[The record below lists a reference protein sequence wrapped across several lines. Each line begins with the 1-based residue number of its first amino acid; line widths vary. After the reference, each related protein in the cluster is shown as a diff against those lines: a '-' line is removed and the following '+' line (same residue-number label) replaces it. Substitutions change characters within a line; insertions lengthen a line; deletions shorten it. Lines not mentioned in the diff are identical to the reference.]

1 MSENTYI
8 EGVCNIG
15 PAEIRQRRIVGYVGL
30 VLTGI
35 YLGFALSIDSSNLV
49 RAGVFIPLYIA
60 TTGWLQATKKFC
72 LAYGFLGTYNFG
84 RLGSTT
90 RVENVEAL
98 RIDRKVATS
107 ILLQSALYAAG
118 ATLLTFLLY

>member
-1 MSENTYI
+1 MSDTTYQ

-30 VLTGI
+30 LLTAI
-35 YLGFALSIDSSNLV
+35 YLAFSLSNDSNIFV
-49 RAGVFIPLYIA
+49 KAGLFIPLFIS
-60 TTGWLQATKKFC
+60 TTGFVQSTKKFC
-72 LAYGFLGTYNFG
+72 LAYGFMGTYNFG

-90 RVENVEAL
+90 RIENAEAL

-107 ILLQSALYAAG
+107 ILLQSALYAVG
-118 ATLLTFLLY
+118 ATLISFLLY

>member
-15 PAEIRQRRIVGYVGL
+15 PDEIRQRRIVGYVGL

>member
-1 MSENTYI
+1 MSENTYQ

-35 YLGFALSIDSSNLV
+35 YLGFSLSIDSSTLV
-49 RAGVFIPLYIA
+49 RAAVFIPLFIA
-60 TTGWLQATKKFC
+60 TTGYVQATKKFC

-90 RVENVEAL
+90 RVEDADAL
-98 RIDRKVATS
+98 RIDRKVAAS
-107 ILLQSALYAAG
+107 ILLQSVLYAAG
-118 ATLLTFLLY
+118 ATLVSFLLY